1 MPVLPGAHREQ
12 IQFFAL
18 ETLIEVDNEVRAI
31 EALVNIV
38 PMEDLG
44 FIVKG
49 KSQEGRPAFSA
60 KMLLKLYVYGYRN
73 GIRSSRKLAK
83 ACQCNVELW
92 WLLHYQQP
100 CYKVI
105 ADFRKDNAKALRKAF
120 RFFNQLYLEWEL
132 LGGELAAIDGSKFR
146 AQNSKKNNYNEAKI
160 QRHLDYID
168 EKLDHY
174 FEQVDA
180 FDEQENDEEKLSN
193 INEKVENLLD
203 RRWGYEQLAKELEAS
218 GERQISS
225 NDPDTRALPLRMGIV
240 EVGYNVQ
247 SAVDDKNCLIAHY
260 EVENEKDD
268 GLLAKVAIDTKQALG
283 VETLEVLA
291 DKGYHAGAELKAC
304 AEEQITTYVSP
315 KENNNT
321 KKATAYQKQQFKYDA
336 EQDQYSCPEGK
347 LLTTNGRWYEKN
359 GGKHRHSY
367 KIKRYISPFP
377 ICGQCPAKDQCL
389 TKTMEKNRHGRAI
402 ERSEYED
409 YVVANAERVK
419 ANKEKYRRRQTIV
432 EHPFGTIKRAWGYTY
447 TLMKG
452 KEKVNGEFALVFASY
467 NLKRVLSILG
477 VKEVINR
484 LKGLFFDFLMPSA
497 AVIVLN
503 RISNP
508 CYYGRSACRAAA

>member
-1 MPVLPGAHREQ
+1 
-12 IQFFAL
+12 
-18 ETLIEVDNEVRAI
+18 
-31 EALVNIV
+31 
-38 PMEDLG
+38 
-44 FIVKG
+44 
-49 KSQEGRPAFSA
+49 
-60 KMLLKLYVYGYRN
+60 
-73 GIRSSRKLAK
+73 
-83 ACQCNVELW
+83 
-92 WLLHYQQP
+92 
-100 CYKVI
+100 VI

-174 FEQVDA
+174 FEQVNDA

-304 AEEQITTYVSP
+304 AEEQITTYVSR
-315 KENNNT
+315 
-321 KKATAYQKQQFKYDA
+321 KK
-336 EQDQYSCPEGK
+336 
-347 LLTTNGRWYEKN
+347 TTILK
-359 GGKHRHSY
+359 KPLP
-367 KIKRYISPFP
+367 IKS
-377 ICGQCPAKDQCL
+377 
-389 TKTMEKNRHGRAI
+389 
-402 ERSEYED
+402 S
-409 YVVANAERVK
+409 
-419 ANKEKYRRRQTIV
+419 
-432 EHPFGTIKRAWGYTY
+432 
-447 TLMKG
+447 
-452 KEKVNGEFALVFASY
+452 
-467 NLKRVLSILG
+467 NLSM
-477 VKEVINR
+477 
-484 LKGLFFDFLMPSA
+484 MP
-497 AVIVLN
+497 N
-503 RISNP
+503 RINIAVQKAS
-508 CYYGRSACRAAA
+508 S

>member
-304 AEEQITTYVSP
+304 AEEKITTYVCP
-315 KENNNT
+315 KDNNNT
-321 KKATAYQKQQFKYDA
+321 KKASAYQKTQFKYDA
-336 EQDQYSCPEGK
+336 EQDQYICPEGQ
-347 LLTTNGRWYEKN
+347 LLNTNGKWYQKN
-359 GGKHRHSY
+359 SGKHRRSY
-367 KIKRYISPFP
+367 QIKRYISPFP
-377 ICGQCPAKDQCL
+377 VCSKCPAKDVCL
-389 TKTMEKNRHGRAI
+389 TKKQQQNRHGRAI

-409 YVVANAERVK
+409 YVVANADRVK
-419 ANKEKYRRRQTIV
+419 ANWEKYRRRQAIV
-432 EHPFGTIKRAWGYTY
+432 EHPFGTIKRSWGYTY
-447 TLMKG
+447 TLLKG
-452 KEKVNGEFALVFASY
+452 KEKVNGEFALIFACY

-477 VKEVINR
+477 VKEVIKR
-484 LKGLFFDFLMPSA
+484 LKRLFSHFLMSCTT
-497 AVIVLN
+497 VIALNTVLK
-503 RISNP
+503 P
-508 CYYGRSACRAAA
+508 CYGERSACRAAA